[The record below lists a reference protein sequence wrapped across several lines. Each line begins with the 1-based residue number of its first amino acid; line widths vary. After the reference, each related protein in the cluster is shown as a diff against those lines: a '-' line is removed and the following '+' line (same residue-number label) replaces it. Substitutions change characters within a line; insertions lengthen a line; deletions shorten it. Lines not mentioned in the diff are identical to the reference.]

1 MDIIDLIGSVGF
13 MDHLVLFQDRILSK
27 HEISLSP
34 DDRGYVFGDG
44 IYEVFRI
51 YNGKLYE
58 TEAHMQRLLRSAQGV
73 MIDLPYEPAL
83 LVQKLHELLQ
93 RSNIQEGILY
103 MQITRGI
110 APRAHL
116 IPEGLQPVLY
126 AYCSP
131 LARPHEAMQRGI
143 KAVTAED
150 IRWHRC
156 DLKTLNLLPNTLARS
171 AAKQRGADEV
181 IMHRDGRVTECSS
194 SNFMIVQDGVLR
206 THPADQWILH
216 GITRQVVLRLARE
229 LAIPVAE
236 EPFTIGDI
244 AHADEAF
251 ITGTTSEITPI
262 VEVDGRRIGSGT
274 PGEITMRLQEA
285 FERTIM

>member
-1 MDIIDLIGSVGF
+1 MDQP
-13 MDHLVLFQDRILSK
+13 VLFQDRIISK
-27 HEISLSP
+27 QEVSISP

-58 TEAHMQRLLRSAQGV
+58 TEAHMQRLLRTAQGV
-73 MIDLPYEPAL
+73 MIDLPYAPDML
-83 LVQKLHELLQ
+83 LQRLQELLQ
-93 RSNIQEGILY
+93 RSNVQEGILY
-103 MQITRGI
+103 LQITRGI

-116 IPEGLQPVLY
+116 IPDGLKPVLY

-131 LARPHEAMQRGI
+131 LDRPHEALKRGI
-143 KAVTAED
+143 SAVTAED

-156 DLKTLNLLPNTLARS
+156 DLKTLNLLPNTLARH

-194 SNFMIVQDGVLR
+194 SNIMIVRDGVLR

-229 LAIPVAE
+229 LAITVVE
-236 EPFTIGDI
+236 EPFTVDDL
-244 AHADEAF
+244 AQADEAF
-251 ITGTTSEITPI
+251 ITGTTSEITPVI
-262 VEVDGRRIGSGT
+262 EIDGRQVGSGK
-274 PGEITMRLQEA
+274 PGEITRRLQDA
-285 FERTIM
+285 FEQTIR

>member
-1 MDIIDLIGSVGF
+1 MDRP
-13 MDHLVLFQDRILSK
+13 VLFQDRIVSK
-27 HEISLSP
+27 QEVNISP

-73 MIDLPYEPAL
+73 MIELPYAPDAL
-83 LVQKLHELLQ
+83 LQRLQELLQ
-93 RSNIQEGILY
+93 RSNIQDGILY
-103 MQITRGI
+103 MQITRGV

-116 IPEGLQPVLY
+116 IPDGLKPVLY

-131 LARPHEAMQRGI
+131 LERPLESMQRGI
-143 KAVTAED
+143 SAATVED

-156 DLKTLNLLPNTLARS
+156 DLKTLNLLPNTLARH
-171 AAKQRGADEV
+171 AAKQRGASEV

-194 SNFMIVQDGVLR
+194 SNFMIVRDGVLR
-206 THPADQWILH
+206 THPANQWILH

-229 LAIPVAE
+229 LSIPVEE
-236 EPFTIGDI
+236 EPFTLSDL
-244 AHADEAF
+244 AQADEAF
-251 ITGTTSEITPI
+251 ITGTTTEITPV
-262 VEVDGRRIGSGT
+262 VEIDGRKVGSGT
-274 PGEITMRLQEA
+274 PGEITLRLQQA
-285 FERTIM
+285 FEQTIREL